1 MLSHKLEF
9 LHAREFMPV
18 FLGKAFLGGRGE
30 CPNDG
35 GKERGG
41 EGKYH
46 L

>member
-1 MLSHKLEF
+1 
-9 LHAREFMPV
+9 MPV
-18 FLGKAFLGGRGE
+18 FLGKSFSKGRGGE

-35 GKERGG
+35 GKERGK